1 MNFSVYWQHADAVS
15 KTLYFILLAM
25 SIATWTIF
33 ILRLLGTRQLKQ
45 QAYSQLV
52 QALAQLKSKLQ
63 PLTFE
68 QRKAVA
74 EQALLRQISAE
85 KSQAEKGVSVLGTI
99 ASLAPFVGLFG
110 TVWGIFHALV
120 AVGTSGQAGLAQ
132 VATPVG
138 EALIMTG
145 LGLSVAIPAVLAYNI
160 CVRFNRGLA
169 HDLQD
174 QAHSLLIDTTLQ
186 AQMRVGFDHHHAP
199 KSIRDGG
206 PGAHIGDNNGPT
218 AANSAAAIS
227 QLNTRWRAGCA
238 SQGRNTRPKPAQ
250 VATDSQQITPDSAQ
264 NHISR
269 SAWPSPTPTSTLTPD
284 IATHQ
289 AFGFSPWH
297 SAPRHRPDCAS
308 ALSSSS
314 ARTGARAMRAA
325 RYSKY
330 PAPAYGKA
338 PPSHGQPRHSCCKPV
353 PDSQTINT

>member
-174 QAHSLLIDTTLQ
+174 QAHSLLIDTMLQ
-186 AQMRVGFDHHHAP
+186 QESTTKTEAKATQQSLVG
-199 KSIRDGG
+199 G
-206 PGAHIGDNNGPT
+206 
-218 AANSAAAIS
+218 
-227 QLNTRWRAGCA
+227 
-238 SQGRNTRPKPAQ
+238 
-250 VATDSQQITPDSAQ
+250 
-264 NHISR
+264 
-269 SAWPSPTPTSTLTPD
+269 
-284 IATHQ
+284 Q
-289 AFGFSPWH
+289 A
-297 SAPRHRPDCAS
+297 
-308 ALSSSS
+308 
-314 ARTGARAMRAA
+314 
-325 RYSKY
+325 
-330 PAPAYGKA
+330 
-338 PPSHGQPRHSCCKPV
+338 
-353 PDSQTINT
+353 

>member
-33 ILRLLGTRQLKQ
+33 ILRILGTRQLKQ
-45 QAYSQLV
+45 QAYAQLV
-52 QALAQLKSKLQ
+52 QALAALKSKLQ

-85 KSQAEKGVSVLGTI
+85 KSQAEKGISVLGTI

-174 QAHSLLIDTTLQ
+174 QAHGLLIDTMLQ
-186 AQMRVGFDHHHAP
+186 QETVVKTETKATQQSLVG
-199 KSIRDGG
+199 G
-206 PGAHIGDNNGPT
+206 
-218 AANSAAAIS
+218 
-227 QLNTRWRAGCA
+227 
-238 SQGRNTRPKPAQ
+238 
-250 VATDSQQITPDSAQ
+250 
-264 NHISR
+264 
-269 SAWPSPTPTSTLTPD
+269 
-284 IATHQ
+284 Q
-289 AFGFSPWH
+289 A
-297 SAPRHRPDCAS
+297 
-308 ALSSSS
+308 
-314 ARTGARAMRAA
+314 
-325 RYSKY
+325 
-330 PAPAYGKA
+330 
-338 PPSHGQPRHSCCKPV
+338 
-353 PDSQTINT
+353 

>member
-45 QAYSQLV
+45 QAYAQLV
-52 QALAQLKSKLQ
+52 QALAALKSKLQ

-85 KSQAEKGVSVLGTI
+85 KSQAEKGISVLGTI

-174 QAHSLLIDTTLQ
+174 QAHGLLIDTMLQ
-186 AQMRVGFDHHHAP
+186 QETAVKTETKATQQSLVG
-199 KSIRDGG
+199 G
-206 PGAHIGDNNGPT
+206 
-218 AANSAAAIS
+218 
-227 QLNTRWRAGCA
+227 
-238 SQGRNTRPKPAQ
+238 
-250 VATDSQQITPDSAQ
+250 
-264 NHISR
+264 
-269 SAWPSPTPTSTLTPD
+269 
-284 IATHQ
+284 Q
-289 AFGFSPWH
+289 A
-297 SAPRHRPDCAS
+297 
-308 ALSSSS
+308 
-314 ARTGARAMRAA
+314 
-325 RYSKY
+325 
-330 PAPAYGKA
+330 
-338 PPSHGQPRHSCCKPV
+338 
-353 PDSQTINT
+353 

>member
-33 ILRLLGTRQLKQ
+33 ILRLLGTRQLKK

-174 QAHSLLIDTTLQ
+174 QAHSLLIDTMLQ
-186 AQMRVGFDHHHAP
+186 QEPSATVEVKATQQSFA
-199 KSIRDGG
+199 GG
-206 PGAHIGDNNGPT
+206 
-218 AANSAAAIS
+218 
-227 QLNTRWRAGCA
+227 
-238 SQGRNTRPKPAQ
+238 Q
-250 VATDSQQITPDSAQ
+250 V
-264 NHISR
+264 
-269 SAWPSPTPTSTLTPD
+269 
-284 IATHQ
+284 
-289 AFGFSPWH
+289 
-297 SAPRHRPDCAS
+297 
-308 ALSSSS
+308 
-314 ARTGARAMRAA
+314 
-325 RYSKY
+325 
-330 PAPAYGKA
+330 
-338 PPSHGQPRHSCCKPV
+338 
-353 PDSQTINT
+353 

>member
-45 QAYSQLV
+45 QAYAQLA
-52 QALAQLKSKLQ
+52 QALATLKSKLQ

-174 QAHSLLIDTTLQ
+174 QAHSLLIDTMLQ
-186 AQMRVGFDHHHAP
+186 QETPIKTETKATQQSLVG
-199 KSIRDGG
+199 G
-206 PGAHIGDNNGPT
+206 
-218 AANSAAAIS
+218 
-227 QLNTRWRAGCA
+227 
-238 SQGRNTRPKPAQ
+238 
-250 VATDSQQITPDSAQ
+250 
-264 NHISR
+264 
-269 SAWPSPTPTSTLTPD
+269 
-284 IATHQ
+284 Q
-289 AFGFSPWH
+289 A
-297 SAPRHRPDCAS
+297 
-308 ALSSSS
+308 
-314 ARTGARAMRAA
+314 
-325 RYSKY
+325 
-330 PAPAYGKA
+330 
-338 PPSHGQPRHSCCKPV
+338 
-353 PDSQTINT
+353 

>member
-45 QAYSQLV
+45 QAYAQLA
-52 QALAQLKSKLQ
+52 QALATLKSKLQ

-145 LGLSVAIPAVLAYNI
+145 LGLSVAIPAVLAYNV

-174 QAHSLLIDTTLQ
+174 QAHSLLIDTMLQ
-186 AQMRVGFDHHHAP
+186 QETTIKTETKATQPSLVG
-199 KSIRDGG
+199 G
-206 PGAHIGDNNGPT
+206 
-218 AANSAAAIS
+218 
-227 QLNTRWRAGCA
+227 
-238 SQGRNTRPKPAQ
+238 
-250 VATDSQQITPDSAQ
+250 
-264 NHISR
+264 
-269 SAWPSPTPTSTLTPD
+269 
-284 IATHQ
+284 Q
-289 AFGFSPWH
+289 A
-297 SAPRHRPDCAS
+297 
-308 ALSSSS
+308 
-314 ARTGARAMRAA
+314 
-325 RYSKY
+325 
-330 PAPAYGKA
+330 
-338 PPSHGQPRHSCCKPV
+338 
-353 PDSQTINT
+353 